1 MVLTEHPIVSEAHKM
16 TMELSTTVG
25 VALESLGVTSLSFTL
40 DFAAKSLFGQGVSTT
55 QFLVFITHN
64 SKMVGPIA
72 KRLFGQTITLFP

>member
-40 DFAAKSLFGQGVSTT
+40 DFAAKSPSSRLPVSI
-55 QFLVFITHN
+55 LSLEVC
-64 SKMVGPIA
+64 G
-72 KRLFGQTITLFP
+72 

>member
-1 MVLTEHPIVSEAHKM
+1 MVLTEHPIVSEPHKA

-55 QFLVFITHN
+55 Q
-64 SKMVGPIA
+64 
-72 KRLFGQTITLFP
+72 